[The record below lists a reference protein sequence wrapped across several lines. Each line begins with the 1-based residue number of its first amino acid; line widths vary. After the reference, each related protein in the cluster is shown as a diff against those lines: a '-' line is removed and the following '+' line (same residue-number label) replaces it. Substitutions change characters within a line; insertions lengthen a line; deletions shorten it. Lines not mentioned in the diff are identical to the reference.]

1 MGRIPRPI
9 WLEQTSDL
17 QRWYPNDRAVT
28 DPARDDEF
36 EIGLVLAGGQSAGCY
51 LAGVLDFLFEA
62 LDCWRSAYHQDPE
75 RFPNHKVK
83 IKVIAGSSAGGL
95 CAALA
100 AICARYE
107 FTPASEPVYDPGNRN
122 QTNPFYRAWV
132 CDIDMSHL
140 LDTSDLEAGNG
151 GSASVL
157 NSAYLER
164 KVSDFV
170 AFTGSGVADADTRD
184 WLSDPLPLK
193 ITAFNLK
200 GVPYQIRFTTAADDS
215 IDMQSH
221 EMVLHRDYNAFMREI
236 FNPAAAPPPDH
247 DCLCERNQPD
257 DPAWKNLGV
266 AALMTIAFPVALA
279 PRYIDRPFTDYEYRF
294 AFPFAPEG
302 VSYAPPLNPDKT
314 TGYHAA
320 AIDGGLVDNE
330 PFGLAHDVLAGT
342 EGHNSRQGAL
352 AKRAIVLIDPFP
364 NLGPTGSNKEPL
376 PLLGLFGKIW
386 NALILQNRF
395 KPIDITLAAS
405 DTVYSRFMIAP
416 VRRTA
421 EKTVRG
427 NWALAS
433 HPLNSFFGYFSG
445 HYRHHDFM
453 LGRYNCH
460 VFLRDWFVLPSEQPV
475 AQGEA
480 APGNTLFA
488 KWPKPALQ
496 NQDYFSTSQLRPGH
510 RQIIP
515 LTGTAA
521 LAPQKPEWPRAKF
534 SGYGEIA
541 EKAEKRLRKI
551 APQLLAQVADAV
563 AGSGVTRWLVYL
575 ALRLWWWFS
584 GRRSILRLLQSSV
597 EAATAAIDNDAG
609 AERSPKTAAR
619 VAVAATARAPDT

>member
-17 QRWYPNDRAVT
+17 QRWYPIDRAVT

-36 EIGLVLAGGQSAGCY
+36 EFGLVLAGGQSAGCY

-62 LDCWRSAYHQDPE
+62 LDCWRSAYHRDAE
-75 RFPNHKVK
+75 RFPNHKVR
-83 IKVIAGSSAGGL
+83 IKVIVGSSAGGL

-107 FTPASEPVYDPGNRN
+107 FTPASEPVYGPGNRN

-170 AFTGSGVADADTRD
+170 AFTGSGVADAETRD
-184 WLSDPLPLK
+184 WLADPLPL
-193 ITAFNLK
+193 
-200 GVPYQIRFTTAADDS
+200 
-215 IDMQSH
+215 
-221 EMVLHRDYNAFMREI
+221 
-236 FNPAAAPPPDH
+236 
-247 DCLCERNQPD
+247 
-257 DPAWKNLGV
+257 
-266 AALMTIAFPVALA
+266 
-279 PRYIDRPFTDYEYRF
+279 
-294 AFPFAPEG
+294 
-302 VSYAPPLNPDKT
+302 NPDT
-314 TGYHAA
+314 TSGYRAA

-342 EGHNSRQGAL
+342 EGHNARQGAL

-364 NLGPTGSNKEPL
+364 NLGPTGSNKESL
-376 PLLGLFGKIW
+376 PLSGLFGKIW

-460 VFLRDWFVLPSEQPV
+460 AFLRDWFVLPSEQPV

-480 APGNTLFA
+480 VPGNTLFA
-488 KWPKPALQ
+488 KWPEQALR
-496 NQDYFSTSQLRPGH
+496 DIGYISTSQLRPGH

-541 EKAEKRLRKI
+541 EKAENRLRKI

-575 ALRLWWWFS
+575 ALKLWWWFS
-584 GRRSILRLLQSSV
+584 GRRNILRLLQSSV

-609 AERSPKTAAR
+609 AKRSPKTTAR

>member
-1 MGRIPRPI
+1 MNIRSGRSARQAQRATKGGGMGRPYIVRNIPTYDVMSEENLLRIEGTADRILAEVGIEFRDDAVALDHWRKAGADVQGLLVKFPPGMLREVLKTAPAQFMQHARNPAQSI
-9 WLEQTSDL
+9 VIGGKSVVFSPAYGSPFVMDLDRGRRFGTLEDFQNFIKLAQSSPHFHHSGGTICEPTDIPVNKRHLDMVMAHITCS
-17 QRWYPNDRAVT
+17 DRAFMGSVT
-28 DPARDDEF
+28 
-36 EIGLVLAGGQSAGCY
+36 
-51 LAGVLDFLFEA
+51 
-62 LDCWRSAYHQDPE
+62 
-75 RFPNHKVK
+75 
-83 IKVIAGSSAGGL
+83 
-95 CAALA
+95 
-100 AICARYE
+100 
-107 FTPASEPVYDPGNRN
+107 SES
-122 QTNPFYRAWV
+122 RA
-132 CDIDMSHL
+132 
-140 LDTSDLEAGNG
+140 E
-151 GSASVL
+151 
-157 NSAYLER
+157 
-164 KVSDFV
+164 
-170 AFTGSGVADADTRD
+170 
-184 WLSDPLPLK
+184 
-193 ITAFNLK
+193 
-200 GVPYQIRFTTAADDS
+200 DS

-342 EGHNSRQGAL
+342 EGHNARQGAL

-416 VRRTA
+416 VRRTV

-453 LGRYNCH
+453 LGRHNCH
-460 VFLRDWFVLPSEQPV
+460 AFLRDWFVLPSEQPV

-480 APGNTLFA
+480 VPGNTLFA
-488 KWPKPALQ
+488 QWPKPAMQ

-521 LAPQKPEWPRAKF
+521 NAPQKPEWPRAKF

-575 ALRLWWWFS
+575 ALKLWWWFS
-584 GRRSILRLLQSSV
+584 GRRNILRLLQSSV